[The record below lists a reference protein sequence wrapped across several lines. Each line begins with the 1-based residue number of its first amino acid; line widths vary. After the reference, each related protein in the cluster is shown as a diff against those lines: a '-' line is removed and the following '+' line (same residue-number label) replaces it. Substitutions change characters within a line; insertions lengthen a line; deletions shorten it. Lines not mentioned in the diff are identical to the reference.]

1 MDTEDYLEFVELF
14 QSQLREA
21 GAGELADITLYAV
34 RAADTDD
41 LRPVSPREQAIG
53 MLQAFERYL
62 AIRDRHTFSTALTQI
77 NEALAEPALEDAEF
91 VPLTEA
97 HLGRT
102 FSLGAA
108 PDLSALRKDL
118 QVLIAQLQDDSGS
131 PGATE

>member
-1 MDTEDYLEFVELF
+1 
-14 QSQLREA
+14 
-21 GAGELADITLYAV
+21 
-34 RAADTDD
+34 
-41 LRPVSPREQAIG
+41 

-97 HLGRT
+97 RLDRT

-118 QVLIAQLQDDSGS
+118 QVLIGQLQDDGGP